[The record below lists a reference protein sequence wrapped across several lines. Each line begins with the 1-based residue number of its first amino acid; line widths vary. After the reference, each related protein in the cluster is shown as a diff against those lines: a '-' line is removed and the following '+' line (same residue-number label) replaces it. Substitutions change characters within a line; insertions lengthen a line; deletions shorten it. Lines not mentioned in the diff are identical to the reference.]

1 MINYINLVQ
10 HNVFILTVAIVVLMD
25 TFFGVCRALKEH
37 KFNSCFGIDGGIR
50 KIAMLGCIAF
60 LAGLDMCIKLN
71 LAFML
76 PEDWLS
82 YLGTDQIGL
91 CEFFSILFI
100 LYEAVSILKNML
112 LCGLPIPARFRN
124 VLEKMLDYFTDELP
138 DTEITEEVQ

>member
-1 MINYINLVQ
+1 MTNYINLVQ
-10 HNVFILTVAIVVLMD
+10 HNIFILTVAIVILMD
-25 TFFGVCRALKEH
+25 TFFGVGRSLREH

-76 PEDWLS
+76 PGEWLN
-82 YLGTDQIGL
+82 YLGTEQIGL

-112 LCGLPIPARFRN
+112 LCGLPIPKRLKTI
-124 VLEKMLDYFTDELP
+124 LEKMLNTMTDELP

>member
-1 MINYINLVQ
+1 MTNYINLVQ
-10 HNVFILTVAIVVLMD
+10 HNVFILTVAIVILMD

-60 LAGLDMCIKLN
+60 LAGLDICIKIN

-76 PEDWLS
+76 PQEWIN

-124 VLEKMLDYFTDELP
+124 ILEKMLDYFTDELP
-138 DTEITEEVQ
+138 DTEEVQ

>member
-1 MINYINLVQ
+1 MTNYINLVQ
-10 HNVFILTVAIVVLMD
+10 HNVFILTVAIVILMD

-60 LAGLDMCIKLN
+60 LAGLDMCIKIN

-76 PEDWLS
+76 PQEWIN

-138 DTEITEEVQ
+138 DTEEVK

>member
-1 MINYINLVQ
+1 MTNYINLVQ
-10 HNVFILTVAIVVLMD
+10 HNVFILTVAIVILMD

-60 LAGLDMCIKLN
+60 LAGLDMCIKIN

-76 PEDWLS
+76 PQEWIN

-138 DTEITEEVQ
+138 DKEEVK

>member
-1 MINYINLVQ
+1 MTNYINLVQ
-10 HNVFILTVAIVVLMD
+10 HNVFILTVAIVILMD

-60 LAGLDMCIKLN
+60 LAGLDICIKIN

-76 PEDWLS
+76 PQEWIN

>member
-1 MINYINLVQ
+1 MTNYINLVQ
-10 HNVFILTVAIVVLMD
+10 HNVFISTVAIVILMD

-50 KIAMLGCIAF
+50 KTAMLGCIAF
-60 LAGLDMCIKLN
+60 LAGLDICIKIN
-71 LAFML
+71 IAFML
-76 PEDWLS
+76 PQEWIN

-112 LCGLPIPARFRN
+112 LCGLPIPARFRK

-138 DTEITEEVQ
+138 DTEEMK

>member
-1 MINYINLVQ
+1 MTNYINLVQ
-10 HNVFILTVAIVVLMD
+10 HNIFILTVAIVILMD

-60 LAGLDMCIKLN
+60 LAGLDMCIKIN
-71 LAFML
+71 VAFML
-76 PEDWLS
+76 PKEWIS

-100 LYEAVSILKNML
+100 LYEAISILKNML
-112 LCGLPIPARFRN
+112 LCGLPIPVKLRKF
-124 VLEKMLDYFTDELP
+124 LEKMLNYFTDELP
-138 DTEITEEVQ
+138 DTKITEEVA

>member
-1 MINYINLVQ
+1 MKNYINLVQ
-10 HNVFILTVAIVVLMD
+10 HNVFILTVAIVILMD

-60 LAGLDMCIKLN
+60 LAGLDMCIKIN

-76 PEDWLS
+76 PQEWIN

-138 DTEITEEVQ
+138 DTEEVK

>member
-1 MINYINLVQ
+1 MTNYINLVQ

-76 PEDWLS
+76 PQEWIN

-138 DTEITEEVQ
+138 DTEEVQ

>member
-1 MINYINLVQ
+1 MTNYINLVQ

-60 LAGLDMCIKLN
+60 LAGLDMCIKIN

-76 PEDWLS
+76 PQEWIN

>member
-1 MINYINLVQ
+1 MTNYINLVQ
-10 HNVFILTVAIVVLMD
+10 HNVFILTVAIVILMD

-60 LAGLDMCIKLN
+60 LAGLDMCIKIN

-76 PEDWLS
+76 PQEWIN

-124 VLEKMLDYFTDELP
+124 ILEKMLDYFTDELP